1 MIVVKTATTSTD
13 TTIATRSAGAV
24 DRPGPAAFGTR
35 IGLRTSI
42 EPHMNVH
49 SSLDAVIRDN
59 QAVGS
64 DVNLGGNVADAEDEL
79 FALPLSP
86 RSPEMARSPF
96 SLL

>member
-1 MIVVKTATTSTD
+1 M
-13 TTIATRSAGAV
+13 G
-24 DRPGPAAFGTR
+24 
-35 IGLRTSI
+35 
-42 EPHMNVH
+42 VH
-49 SSLDAVIRDN
+49 NSLDAVISDS

-64 DVNLGGNVADAEDEL
+64 NANLGGNVVDAEDEL